1 MILWYNFNI
10 MTTFHIIT
18 IFPDLIKPYVQE
30 SILGRAIKNKKIS
43 VKVYDLR
50 DFSLDKHHKID
61 SKPYGGGPGMVFE
74 ADPILRAVKKITG
87 RKKKVKVIIF
97 SPSAK
102 VLSNSLAK
110 NWVSTYRDII
120 LIAGRY
126 EGIDERVK
134 KILQAEEISLGN
146 YVLTGGELPALVL
159 LDVASRQVTGV
170 LGNLESIEEN
180 RVSSREVYTRPEVIT
195 YNHKKYRVPK
205 VLLSG
210 DHKKIEAWRLKR
222 RSV

>member
-1 MILWYNFNI
+1 M
-10 MTTFHIIT
+10 
-18 IFPDLIKPYVQE
+18 
-30 SILGRAIKNKKIS
+30 
-43 VKVYDLR
+43 
-50 DFSLDKHHKID
+50 
-61 SKPYGGGPGMVFE
+61 
-74 ADPILRAVKKITG
+74 
-87 RKKKVKVIIF
+87 
-97 SPSAK
+97 
-102 VLSNSLAK
+102 AK